1 MMKTDKKIKIE
12 LFPAEFKALQD
23 NGMISD
29 LCDAYLGTAVKHG
42 GFIVLTIS
50 KRNAEDF
57 AGWVAGEVNHSKCS
71 EKQEILNSACES
83 IEASTITAG

>member
-1 MMKTDKKIKIE
+1 MKNDKKINIE
-12 LFPAEFKALQD
+12 LFPAEFKAIQD

-29 LCDAYLGTAVKHG
+29 MCDAYLSTAVKRG
-42 GFIVLTIS
+42 EFIVLTIS

-57 AGWVAGEVNHSKCS
+57 AGWVAGEVNHSKCR

-83 IEASTITAG
+83 IETSIITAG